1 MKGTLRE
8 EGEGGDVHEA
18 PEALEGKGKLTR
30 DGTRGQGTLQQSRW
44 PEEGPV
50 LTDLKG
56 HKEGRTNAFCV
67 SGGNKTQSMKIQ
79 FLFRKAFSSTLDV
92 SNAHP

>member
-1 MKGTLRE
+1 MKGTPRE

-30 DGTRGQGTLQQSRW
+30 DGTRGQGTLQQSRR
-44 PEEGPV
+44 PA

-56 HKEGRTNAFCV
+56 HREGRADAVCV
-67 SGGNKTQSMKIQ
+67 QEETT
-79 FLFRKAFSSTLDV
+79 LEVRRFSFYLGKHSQ
-92 SNAHP
+92 AP